1 MRMKTKPLM
10 IAAVLGLSLGAV
22 ADEGQWQPYQMAQL
36 QDELTAKGI
45 EIPGKQ
51 LADLSQYPMNA
62 MVSLGYCSASFVSP
76 NGLVITNHH
85 CAYNAIQNN
94 STKDNNLIEKGFL
107 AKSLSEELPAGAQE
121 RLYITEAVT
130 DVTAQVAGA
139 LAPELSGSAR
149 YEAIEANRKAL
160 IKSCEADPNYRCSVV
175 SFHHGLEYFQIKQLM
190 LQDVRLVY
198 APSESVGNYG
208 GDIDNFE
215 YPRHT
220 GDYTFIRGYVG
231 KDGKPAPYSVDNVP
245 YKSKHFLTVN
255 ASGVRQGDGILLAGY
270 PGRTSRYRL
279 ADEIAFAAN
288 WQYPAQVKTYQ
299 QIIDTIDHLSAK
311 DADLKVKYA
320 STVKSLNNRMKKL
333 QGLLDGFGVTDIH
346 AIKQQQEQALL
357 DWINADASRSA
368 YQQSISAL
376 QQVID
381 AEQAY
386 SQQTY
391 YFDNA
396 KRSDMLKAAMTLYRL
411 AIESEKPD
419 AERDMGY
426 QQRDLSMIESR
437 LARMEKSFDPAMD
450 VAIWSEQVAEYLA
463 QPDAVRVAELD
474 AALAVSAGMSQAEVS
489 AKLATLYPQSQL
501 TTTEG
506 RKYWLGKAPAE
517 FVQSTDP
524 FIRIAVAIYAKNKA
538 LEQQEKTLS
547 GQLSQV
553 RPAYMQAVIAYNNA
567 QGKPVYPDANS
578 TLRITYGSVEGYP
591 AVDGVYKT
599 PFTSVKGL
607 IAKRQAEYPFNAP
620 QKLVD
625 AYNNGQ
631 TAGYFYQ
638 NLAAKPQLPWHCKL
652 FSCPEPEVKAFNSV
666 PVNFL
671 TSADTTGGNS
681 GSAVMNGKGELVG
694 LNFDSTYESI
704 TKDWYFNPEITR
716 AIHVDIRY
724 VLWLMQYVDGAQ
736 NVLDEMEIVR

>member
-1 MRMKTKPLM
+1 MKLQHLFT
-10 IAAVLGLSLGAV
+10 AVALGISLGAV
-22 ADEGQWQPYQMAQL
+22 ADEGQWQPHQLAQL
-36 QDELTAKGI
+36 QAELSAKGI

-62 MVSLGYCSASFVSP
+62 MVGLGYCSASFVSP

-94 STKDNNLIEKGFL
+94 SSKDNNLIEKGFL
-107 AKSLSEELPAGAQE
+107 AKTLTEELPAGPQE
-121 RLYITEAVT
+121 RLYITESVT
-130 DVTAQVAGA
+130 DVTAQVSGA
-139 LAPELSGSAR
+139 LAAGLSGAAR
-149 YEAIEANRKAL
+149 YDAIEANRKAL
-160 IKSCEADPNYRCSVV
+160 IKDCESDANYRCSVV
-175 SFHHGLEYFQIKQLM
+175 SFHHGLEYYQIKQLM
-190 LQDVRLVY
+190 LKDVRLVY
-198 APSESVGNYG
+198 APSEAVGNYG

-245 YKSKHFLTVN
+245 YQSKNFLKVN

-279 ADEIAFAAN
+279 ADEIAFAAD

-299 QIIDTIDHLSAK
+299 QIISTIDRLGAT

-333 QGLLDGFGVTDIH
+333 QGLLDGFKVTDIH

-357 DWINADASRSA
+357 SWIAADASRSQF
-368 YQQSISAL
+368 QQSISAL
-376 QQVID
+376 AQVID

-386 SQQTY
+386 TQQTY
-391 YFDNA
+391 YFNNA
-396 KRSDMLKAAMTLYRL
+396 LRSDMLSAAMTLYRL
-411 AIESEKPD
+411 AQESQKPD
-419 AERDMGY
+419 AERKMGF
-426 QQRDLSMIESR
+426 QQRDLAMIESR
-437 LARMEKSFDPAMD
+437 LARLEKSFHPTMD
-450 VAIWSEQVAEYLA
+450 LAIWSEQLAEYAA
-463 QPDAVRVAELD
+463 QPAAVRVAELD
-474 AALAVSAGMSQAEVS
+474 AALGLQAGMSQAQIS
-489 AKLATLYPQSQL
+489 AKLAEFYGQSSL
-501 TTTEG
+501 TTQAG
-506 RKYWLGKAPAE
+506 RKAWLGKTPAE
-517 FVQSTDP
+517 FAASNDP
-524 FIRIAVAIYAKNKA
+524 FIRIAVAIYAKNSA
-538 LEQQEKTLS
+538 LELQEKELG
-547 GQLSQV
+547 GQLSVV
-553 RPAYMQAVIAYNNA
+553 RPAYMQAIIAYNKA

-578 TLRITYGSVEGYP
+578 TLRITYGSVDGYP

-631 TAGYFYQ
+631 TQGYFYAD
-638 NLAAKPQLPWHCKL
+638 LAAKPQLPWHCKL
-652 FSCPEPEVKAFNSV
+652 FSCPQPEVKAFNSV

-681 GSAVMNGKGELVG
+681 GSAVMNGKGELIG

-724 VLWLMQYVDGAQ
+724 VLWMMQYVDGAQ
-736 NVLDEMEIVR
+736 NLLDEMEIIR